1 MTNPDD
7 LRRRRV
13 RKGLLA
19 SCPAVLGVA
28 VAVASAVALFVS
40 TGTAGSEASPS
51 APHQSVSPNRP
62 NSALMD
68 RYGNLQQQIGGT
80 EVGSQPEPGDQP
92 VGSGWSYEEPS
103 FPSSVPADWSVPSD
117 WSTMVTSAL
126 EVFEHETGGGSA
138 TLAFVFPQS
147 SSPSQ
152 ELTMNGHTG
161 QIDHLEGFVEDAHG
175 LNWTMSAGASDPVTE
190 WGGSVVFTGGC
201 TDTPSASGVETC
213 TIMVVEVFTD
223 FSNPYAA
230 RIAKWTYTVR
240 PQNP

>member
-138 TLAFVFPQS
+138 TLAFVFPQKQQPLS
-147 SSPSQ
+147 GTHNEWTHRSDRSP
-152 ELTMNGHTG
+152 
-161 QIDHLEGFVEDAHG
+161 
-175 LNWTMSAGASDPVTE
+175 
-190 WGGSVVFTGGC
+190 
-201 TDTPSASGVETC
+201 
-213 TIMVVEVFTD
+213 
-223 FSNPYAA
+223 
-230 RIAKWTYTVR
+230 
-240 PQNP
+240 